1 MEVKALA
8 ALQFYFLSRRVMRL
22 ENNSTSAHRACHRA
36 QRFSCLH
43 SAWLELSMKIPKTES
58 KVLLLWSGLL
68 LGSPL

>member
-1 MEVKALA
+1 
-8 ALQFYFLSRRVMRL
+8 MRL